1 MTEAQEKNAAAL
13 SQKNKIRMNG
23 GEIEV
28 LGEDAAHKDEICE
41 DC

>member
-1 MTEAQEKNAAAL
+1 MTEAQKQNSAAL
-13 SQKNKIRMNG
+13 SQLNNQRMYG